1 MAITITEEGTRIG
14 EASQAELNRA
24 AAEDLERIEEE
35 AKREAEEYVAAVDG
49 DGEGSEDDEKKSVE
63 AAGTAFDFDQAEE
76 ETEQIEN
83 ESQERAERP
92 PYGPQGW

>member
-49 DGEGSEDDEKKSVE
+49 DGSDEDNEKKSVE

-92 PYGPQGW
+92 PYGPQG